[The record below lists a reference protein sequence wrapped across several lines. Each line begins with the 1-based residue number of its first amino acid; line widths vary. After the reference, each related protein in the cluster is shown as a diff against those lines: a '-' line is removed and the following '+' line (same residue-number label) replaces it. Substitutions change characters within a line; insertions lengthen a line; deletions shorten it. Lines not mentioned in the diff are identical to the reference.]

1 MKKVVFG
8 LMAMFFFSNLV
19 SAQEDP
25 EKALNKADKAL
36 AAYVQSLDPATN
48 EAKLKEAVQMIDF
61 ASAAD
66 INKGKVRTWQSKGD
80 IYNALADKDLTILFK
95 NPDAKPE
102 NPAAPLIAA
111 ESFMKALELAQKKF
125 EIKDAVK
132 GMTESSGKL
141 NNIGNAQIKMN
152 DYKGAF
158 KSLEMVMKINDVVKK
173 NGGDPVIAEADMAN
187 HKYVVA
193 YCASAAGDKESAL
206 KLFKELYEADSK
218 EASVY
223 AQYFDMLYAT
233 GQKEEAWKVFD
244 KGQAAFPTSTEILF
258 SGINAKIAEQDYE
271 ALKQMLSKAVAAEP
285 NNPSIYSALGNVY
298 MNLSNEKSKE
308 DLSKRKYIT
317 GPEGGCYYVK
327 EGGDKVYV
335 ARSCCSSGCANE
347 KTEEYFN
354 EALSYFNKAISLDA
368 KQFDAVYSIG
378 SLYFNKA
385 VELIKVAN
393 LLPMDKDSQKKYK
406 VMMDESTSLMA
417 TALPYFQKTEAMQPA
432 DVNTLIALSEI
443 YARTNDLD
451 KSREFKT
458 RLEKAKAG
466 QDVGPAYFKN

>member
-8 LMAMFFFSNLV
+8 LLAMFFFSNLV

-36 AAYVQSLDPATN
+36 AAYVQSLDPTTN
-48 EAKLKEAVQMIDF
+48 EAKLKEAVQMIDI

-80 IYNALADKDLTILFK
+80 IYNALADKDLTMLFK

-158 KSLEMVMKINDVVKK
+158 KSLEMVMKINDAVKK
-173 NGGDPVIAEADMAN
+173 HGGDPVIAEADMAN

-193 YCASAAGDKESAL
+193 YCASAAGDKEAAL
-206 KLFKELYEADSK
+206 KLFKELYEAGSK

-271 ALKQMLSKAVAAEP
+271 ALKQLLGKAIAAEP

-298 MNLSNEKSKE
+298 MNLFNDEYAK
-308 DLSKRKYIT
+308 
-317 GPEGGCYYVK
+317 
-327 EGGDKVYV
+327 DKNS
-335 ARSCCSSGCANE
+335 ALA
-347 KTEEYFN
+347 KEYFD
-354 EALSYFNKAISLDA
+354 ESLSYFNKAVSLDA

-385 VELIKVAN
+385 VELIKAAN
-393 LLPMDKDSQKKYK
+393 LLPMDKESQKKYK
-406 VMMDESTSLMA
+406 VMLDESTSLMA
-417 TALPYFQKTEAMQPA
+417 TALPYFQKTEAMQPS

-443 YARTNDLD
+443 YARMNDLE
-451 KSREFKT
+451 KSKEFKT

>member
-8 LMAMFFFSNLV
+8 LLAMFLFSNLV

-48 EAKLKEAVQMIDF
+48 EAKLKEAVQMIDI

-80 IYNALADKDLTILFK
+80 IYNTLADKDLANLFK
-95 NPDAKPE
+95 NPDYKPE
-102 NPAAPLIAA
+102 NPTAPLIAA
-111 ESFMKALELAQKKF
+111 ESYMKALELAQKKF

-132 GMTESSGKL
+132 GMTESAGKL
-141 NNIGNAQIKMN
+141 NNIGNAQIKLN

-158 KSLEMVMKINDVVKK
+158 KSLEMVMKINDTVKK
-173 NGGDPVIAEADMAN
+173 NNGDAVIADADLPN

-193 YCASAAGDKESAL
+193 FCASASGDKESAL
-206 KLFKELYEADSK
+206 KLFKELYDAGSK

-233 GQKEEAWKVFD
+233 GQKDEAWKVFD
-244 KGQAAFPTSTEILF
+244 KGQAEFPTSTEILF

-271 ALKQMLSKAVAAEP
+271 SLKQMLGKAVAAEP

-298 MNLSNEKSKE
+298 MNLFTGEYAKDKNSELAKS
-308 DLSKRKYIT
+308 
-317 GPEGGCYYVK
+317 
-327 EGGDKVYV
+327 
-335 ARSCCSSGCANE
+335 
-347 KTEEYFN
+347 YFD
-354 EALSYFNKAISLDA
+354 ESLGYFNKAVSLDA

-385 VELIKVAN
+385 VELIKAAN
-393 LLPMDKDSQKKYK
+393 LLPMDKESQKKYK
-406 VMMDESTSLMA
+406 TMTDEATSLMS
-417 TALPYFQKTEAMQPA
+417 TALPYFQKTEAMQPS

-443 YARTNDLD
+443 YARMNDLD
-451 KSREFKT
+451 KSREFKS

>member
-8 LMAMFFFSNLV
+8 LLAMFFFSNLV

-36 AAYVQSLDPATN
+36 AAYVTSLDPATN
-48 EAKLKEAVQMIDF
+48 EGKLKEAVQMIDF
-61 ASAAD
+61 AAAAE

-80 IYNALADKDLTILFK
+80 IYNALADKDLTNLFK
-95 NPDAKPE
+95 NPDFKPE
-102 NPAAPLIAA
+102 NPTAPLIAA

-125 EIKDAVK
+125 EIKEAVK

-173 NGGDPVIAEADMAN
+173 NAGDPVIAEADMAN

-193 YCASAAGDKESAL
+193 YCASAAGDKEAAL
-206 KLFKELYEADSK
+206 KLFKELYEAGSK

-233 GQKEEAWKVFD
+233 GQKEEAWKVFE

-271 ALKQMLSKAVAAEP
+271 ALKQLLGKAVAAEP

-298 MNLSNEKSKE
+298 MNLFNGEYAK
-308 DLSKRKYIT
+308 
-317 GPEGGCYYVK
+317 
-327 EGGDKVYV
+327 DKNSEL
-335 ARSCCSSGCANE
+335 AKG
-347 KTEEYFN
+347 YFD
-354 EALSYFNKAISLDA
+354 ESLSYFNKAISLDA

-378 SLYFNKA
+378 SLYFNKS
-385 VELIKVAN
+385 VELIKAAN
-393 LLPMDKDSQKKYK
+393 SLPMDKESQKKYK
-406 VMMDESTSLMA
+406 LMLDESTGLMA
-417 TALPYFQKTEAMQPA
+417 TALPYFQKTEAMQPN
-432 DVNTLIALSEI
+432 DVNTLIALTEI
-443 YARTNDLD
+443 YARMNDLE
-451 KSREFKT
+451 KSKEFKL
-458 RLEKAKAG
+458 RLEKAKTG

>member
-8 LMAMFFFSNLV
+8 LLAMFLFSNLV

-48 EAKLKEAVQMIDF
+48 EAKLKEAVQMIDI

-80 IYNALADKDLTILFK
+80 IYNTLADKDLANLFK
-95 NPDAKPE
+95 NPDYKPE
-102 NPAAPLIAA
+102 NPTAPLIAA
-111 ESFMKALELAQKKF
+111 ESYMKALELAQKKF

-132 GMTESSGKL
+132 GMTESAGKL
-141 NNIGNAQIKMN
+141 NNIGNAQIKLN

-158 KSLEMVMKINDVVKK
+158 KSLEMVMKINDTVKK
-173 NGGDPVIAEADMAN
+173 NNGDAVIADADLPN

-193 YCASAAGDKESAL
+193 FCASASGDKESAL
-206 KLFKELYEADSK
+206 KLFKELYDAGSK

-271 ALKQMLSKAVAAEP
+271 SLKQMLGKAVAAEP

-298 MNLSNEKSKE
+298 MNLFNSEFAKDKNSELAKS
-308 DLSKRKYIT
+308 
-317 GPEGGCYYVK
+317 
-327 EGGDKVYV
+327 
-335 ARSCCSSGCANE
+335 
-347 KTEEYFN
+347 YFD
-354 EALSYFNKAISLDA
+354 ESLGYFNKAVSLDA

-385 VELIKVAN
+385 VELIKAAN
-393 LLPMDKDSQKKYK
+393 LLPMDKESQKKYK
-406 VMMDESTSLMA
+406 AMTDEATSLMS
-417 TALPYFQKTEAMQPA
+417 TALPFFQKTEAMEPN

-443 YARTNDLD
+443 YARMNDLD
-451 KSREFKT
+451 KSREFKS